1 MLGYQGV
8 YCINLDLLLWCS
20 IHRCGVKLR
29 AMQFS
34 GKSTIKDH
42 HFSRITESLETR
54 IRIEFHYAHRLLG
67 TVASR
72 RESNGP
78 GSHSWVFSRDIFFFE
93 GYQNPPETK
102 KQRKVWGLVIWMI
115 HSWVS
120 LWKVQLDVETLRKL
134 KLFQTRYTYLNLL
147 SISCFHIIFDF
158 CNRIFIARI
167 SKRSSELSW
176 TLKILFILYLSIFF
190 IFWNHAQ
197 QDQMSNVQSI
207 PETSVVF
214 LFSSKDMSLLKEIV
228 LNSDFYAYIYIYMYV
243 I

>member
-1 MLGYQGV
+1 MGWNYEPCNFQENPPLK
-8 YCINLDLLLWCS
+8 IITFHESPNHL
-20 IHRCGVKLR
+20 KR
-29 AMQFS
+29 AS
-34 GKSTIKDH
+34 
-42 HFSRITESLETR
+42 
-54 IRIEFHYAHRLLG
+54 
-67 TVASR
+67 
-72 RESNGP
+72 ESNFTMLTGC
-78 GSHSWVFSRDIFFFE
+78 WVLWPVAENRMVRDLIAEFFRGIFFFFE

-228 LNSDFYAYIYIYMYV
+228 LNSDFYAYIYMYV